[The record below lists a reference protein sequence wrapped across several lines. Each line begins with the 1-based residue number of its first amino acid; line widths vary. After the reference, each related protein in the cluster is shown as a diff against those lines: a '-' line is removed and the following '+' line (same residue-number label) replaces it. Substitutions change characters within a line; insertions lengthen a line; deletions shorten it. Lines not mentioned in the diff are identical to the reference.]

1 MAIGFPSAW
10 ERMLTDFYEKHNLPL
25 GELTVE
31 NAHSHLALL
40 MEEVG
45 ELAQAV
51 NKRKS
56 TKHIP
61 EELADVLYVAIGMGV
76 SLGVDL
82 NDVFTRI
89 HERNMAKKVSKLG
102 AFTHGSSSTTP
113 I

>member
-1 MAIGFPSAW
+1 
-10 ERMLTDFYEKHNLPL
+10 MLHDFYEKHELPL

-51 NKRKS
+51 NKRKG

-61 EELADVLYVAIGMGV
+61 EELADVLYVAVGMGV

-82 NDVFTRI
+82 NDVFGRI
-89 HERNMAKKVSKLG
+89 HERNMTKQVSKLG
-102 AFTHGSSSTTP
+102 AFTGDGNSSTP